1 MKKIAL
7 LLLALVMITIYSC
20 QKENVSVQ
28 KKTLNGTL
36 SVKRD
41 TVPPDNVTLLRVVK
55 DTVPPDDAAP
65 LRIAPPK
72 KIKK

>member
-7 LLLALVMITIYSC
+7 LLLALVMVTIYSC

-28 KKTLNGTL
+28 KKTISGTL

-41 TVPPDNVTLLRVVK
+41 TVPPDDVTSLRLLK
-55 DTVPPDDAAP
+55 DTVPPDN
-65 LRIAPPK
+65 RFI
-72 KIKK
+72 IKK